1 MIRRVCFEVDRP
13 FVMERAKEHPC
24 EACYHYQSVRIRGRA
39 FLVEDHEEQMVAL
52 NALMRKYQPEA
63 GCAEYRKDKFRIT
76 GVVCIENQEMTGKQD
91 LGKERARL

>member
-1 MIRRVCFEVDRP
+1 
-13 FVMERAKEHPC
+13 
-24 EACYHYQSVRIRGRA
+24 
-39 FLVEDHEEQMVAL
+39 MVAL